1 MRTRL
6 VLMVDLVA
14 GLAWVVVGLAVMAVI
29 GASLESGL
37 AEDDPARV
45 VLGAWAVIAGLMVA
59 GVGMI
64 FTFRLV
70 GRRLGKG
77 AGTRYGFPG
86 VRGPGPGAARA
97 AAAGRMPVL
106 RPNTLRQDVAQGGWT
121 KPGPKTIP
129 AKAPRF
135 LPGRPAGPF
144 ASARLAPPP
153 NPFAP
158 ARMVPPATAFAPARP
173 ASPFAPAAPTRSGS
187 TAPVRVARVGA
198 VVMALVA
205 GLLLL
210 GAAAE
215 GADAELWLPIPFL
228 VLAGMLLAA
237 GGPDV
242 RGERLALRGA
252 AVFVAPLLLGIA
264 AAPTSADSI
273 LLAAA
278 VLFVGAVV
286 VIGVSRAFGRG
297 LARLFGR

>member
-1 MRTRL
+1 MCTGL
-6 VLMVDLVA
+6 ALAVDLVA
-14 GLAWVVVGLAVMAVI
+14 GLAWLIVGLAVMVLI
-29 GASLESGL
+29 GVPLQSGL

-45 VLGAWAVIAGLMVA
+45 VIGVWAVLAGLAVA
-59 GVGMI
+59 GIGI
-64 FTFRLV
+64 FLTFRLV
-70 GRRLGKG
+70 RRRLGEG

-106 RPNTLRQDVAQGGWT
+106 RPNTLRQDVAQVGWT
-121 KPGPKTIP
+121 KPVPRANP
-129 AKAPRF
+129 ANQPRF
-135 LPGRPAGPF
+135 VPARPAGPF
-144 ASARLAPPP
+144 APARPAG
-153 NPFAP
+153 PFAP
-158 ARMVPPATAFAPARP
+158 AMPA
-173 ASPFAPAAPTRSGS
+173 RSGS
-187 TAPVRVARVGA
+187 PAAVGIARAGA

-215 GADAELWLPIPFL
+215 GAAAELWLPIPFL

-242 RGERLALRGA
+242 RAERLALRGA
-252 AVFVAPLLLGIA
+252 AIFVAPLLLGIA
-264 AAPTSADSI
+264 AAPSSADSI

-286 VIGVSRAFGRG
+286 VIGVGRAFGRG
-297 LARLFGR
+297 LARLFRR